1 MCFSLAHSFYSPL
14 KSLSVVCHHVRMN
27 VNRKRKKERKRAD
40 IKFILCSRDRGRF
53 VVVVVA
59 IFTFYHNFVC
69 INTIIFVLLKLL
81 SVFLVRRFLPFISAV
96 VCRQK
101 LLVPKQCAQVISFHC
116 FVWIFWSRIHSLPN
130 FFSPSILAQSLSGWC
145 WCCCCFHSVCTS
157 VVYCVYV
164 CRVYKSLCAYLF
176 CSGWTAQMMMKKMCK
191 T

>member
-1 MCFSLAHSFYSPL
+1 MCVWMRTE
-14 KSLSVVCHHVRMN
+14 KQ
-27 VNRKRKKERKRAD
+27 RKKERKRAD

-59 IFTFYHNFVC
+59 AIFTFYHNFVC
-69 INTIIFVLLKLL
+69 INTIIFDLLKLL

-130 FFSPSILAQSLSGWC
+130 FFSPSNLAQSLSG

-157 VVYCVYV
+157 VVCCVCV
-164 CRVYKSLCAYLF
+164 CVPSL
-176 CSGWTAQMMMKKMCK
+176 
-191 T
+191 